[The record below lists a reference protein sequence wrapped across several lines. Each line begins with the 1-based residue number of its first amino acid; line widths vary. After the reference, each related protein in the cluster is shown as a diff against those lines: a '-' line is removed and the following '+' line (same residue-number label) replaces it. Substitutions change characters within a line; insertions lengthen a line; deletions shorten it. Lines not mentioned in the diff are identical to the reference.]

1 MPSDLQYKDDL
12 RKQRDNWN
20 FIMKQ
25 IEQSPNFKTDTN
37 IMNAY
42 ERAKQ
47 EYDRIIE
54 SLQDQSIYNMETKLR
69 CEVVMERGFIPFS
82 IEERLC
88 IML

>member
-37 IMNAY
+37 IMNVY

-54 SLQDQSIYNMETKLR
+54 SLQD
-69 CEVVMERGFIPFS
+69 
-82 IEERLC
+82 
-88 IML
+88 

>member
-54 SLQDQSIYNMETKLR
+54 SLQD
-69 CEVVMERGFIPFS
+69 
-82 IEERLC
+82 
-88 IML
+88 

>member
-1 MPSDLQYKDDL
+1 MNEEYLPSDLQYKDDL

-25 IEQSPNFKTDTN
+25 IELSPNFKTDTN

-54 SLQDQSIYNMETKLR
+54 SLQD
-69 CEVVMERGFIPFS
+69 
-82 IEERLC
+82 
-88 IML
+88 